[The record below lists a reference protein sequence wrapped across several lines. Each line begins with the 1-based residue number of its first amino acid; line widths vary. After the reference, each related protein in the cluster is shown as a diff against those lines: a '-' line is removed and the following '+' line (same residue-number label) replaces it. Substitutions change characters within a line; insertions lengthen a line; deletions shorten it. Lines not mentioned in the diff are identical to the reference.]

1 MYFNNIGGGCI
12 ISIVRKTKTNKN
24 KNKQKQ
30 EPKGRKK
37 TRFTMENLVKVAVEN
52 AVEKF
57 VEDVKNGEFG
67 EKTVE
72 ELTSDYGEGSFD
84 NFYMQPIYDKYA
96 VLDYTEEETV
106 WNEELVEEMRD
117 YSDELL
123 SAKC

>member
-1 MYFNNIGGGCI
+1 MLYNEY
-12 ISIVRKTKTNKN
+12 SKKN
-24 KNKQKQ
+24 KNKQKN
-30 EPKGRKK
+30 KSRKAE
-37 TRFTMENLVKVAVEN
+37 RVWGFSMENTIKVAVEN

-72 ELTSDYGEGSFD
+72 ELTADYGEGSFD
-84 NFYMQPIYDKYA
+84 NSYMQPIYDEYA
-96 VLDYTEEETV
+96 VLEKTEEETV
-106 WNEELVEEMRD
+106 WNEKLVEEMRN

>member
-1 MYFNNIGGGCI
+1 
-12 ISIVRKTKTNKN
+12 
-24 KNKQKQ
+24 
-30 EPKGRKK
+30 
-37 TRFTMENLVKVAVEN
+37 MENLVKVAVEN

-96 VLDYTEEETV
+96 VLEYTEEETV